1 MFQHNVLT
9 KLEGIFF
16 ILRVK
21 VENER
26 RRKEVK
32 ALCCRSFRI
41 YCEKFLFTPLKTH
54 VETCC
59 YLLAENSFET
69 AISSS

>member
-1 MFQHNVLT
+1 MKEEGK
-9 KLEGIFF
+9 KLKHFVAG
-16 ILRVK
+16 R
-21 VENER
+21 
-26 RRKEVK
+26 
-32 ALCCRSFRI
+32 FRI